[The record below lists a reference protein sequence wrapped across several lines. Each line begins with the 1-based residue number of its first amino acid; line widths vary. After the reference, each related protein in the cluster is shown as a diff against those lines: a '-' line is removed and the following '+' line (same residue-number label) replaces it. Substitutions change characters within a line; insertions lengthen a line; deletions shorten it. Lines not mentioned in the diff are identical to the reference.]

1 MTKSGSEKMLG
12 ILNNR
17 HSQYLSNDKK
27 SLFIYLLVLLVNSFV
42 NLSIKYVLSTWQR
55 TAGCLGIE
63 VKNTDK
69 DFTII

>member
-42 NLSIKYVLSTWQR
+42 NLSISTWQR

-69 DFTII
+69 DSTII